1 VNQPPNGNGNGSLSK
16 KSKLTLSGILAA
28 LVGSGGYFVQKA
40 GDEISYLH
48 ENAIRHEAQT
58 TALRADVE
66 RLENELKRLEDA
78 LISKLNISMPEQ

>member
-1 VNQPPNGNGNGSLSK
+1 MSNGNGNGNGNLSK

-40 GDEISYLH
+40 GDEISFLH

-58 TALRADVE
+58 VKLEEDVK
-66 RLENELKRLEDA
+66 RLESELKRLEDA
-78 LISKLNISMPEQ
+78 LISKLNITIP